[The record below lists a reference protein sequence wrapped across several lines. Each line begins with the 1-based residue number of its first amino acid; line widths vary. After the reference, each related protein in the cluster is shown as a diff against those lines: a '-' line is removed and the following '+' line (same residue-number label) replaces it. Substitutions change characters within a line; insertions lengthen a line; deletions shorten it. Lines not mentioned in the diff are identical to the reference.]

1 MFILKCIAIVD
12 FLICTDAVQL
22 LPLMSDP
29 EFLPVLHRELYAS
42 NSKPWECEGL
52 QAITFLAWGL
62 VLATIRSH
70 HSQPT
75 QGTPILNSFYCV
87 ICDENVLTLNI
98 ILGISRHARRR

>member
-1 MFILKCIAIVD
+1 MEKVSDCPHPNQKFTHAILECLTTLH
-12 FLICTDAVQL
+12 FCFCSDAVQL

-29 EFLPVLHRELYAS
+29 EFLPVLHRELFTN

-75 QGTPILNSFYCV
+75 QGVKT
-87 ICDENVLTLNI
+87 
-98 ILGISRHARRR
+98 